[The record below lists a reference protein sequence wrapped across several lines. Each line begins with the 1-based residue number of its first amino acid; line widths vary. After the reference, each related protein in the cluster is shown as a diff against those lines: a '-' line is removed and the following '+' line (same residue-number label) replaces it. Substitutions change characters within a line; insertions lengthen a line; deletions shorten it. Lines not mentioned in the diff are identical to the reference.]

1 MKAIGAGSGQMA
13 NMYLGSALLLGSIA
27 VIVGIPISAAVVRI
41 YAGFAAGMLNFE
53 IVDDSVPL
61 WTYLVLAVIGLI
73 TPVLSA
79 LYPVYRGSRITVR
92 EAITDYGISAEQKVR
107 GPLDRFFGGLS
118 RLRRPLSL
126 SLRNTFRRRGRITLT
141 LGTLAIGGAMLIT
154 ALNIGASIKNSI
166 STFQDAMR
174 YDLKVSLTR
183 PLSFESVDAVV
194 RNVPGVA
201 RVEGWGQARAS
212 LVYNDGTD
220 GNEFTIIGPQPET
233 ELLHLR
239 VVEGRWLT
247 ADDVNSLVVN
257 HIFMS
262 QHPYLQL
269 GDEVVLR
276 MGTQKVKWRIV
287 GVIRQ
292 MGPATAFANYA
303 YLSNLMN
310 QKGSVKTLAVVTD
323 QRSKDAHQ
331 TVAKGLDGALDE
343 AGIDITDMVSIYD
356 IQKILEDHF
365 VVLTMLLLFMS
376 GLIVIVGGLGLM
388 TPMSIQVMERTREIG
403 VMRSIGATT
412 HELLKII
419 TIEGLI
425 IRMVSWFIA
434 PVLALPISKY
444 VGDIFGMIF
453 LQTTLDFA
461 VSPIAFVLW
470 LGVVVL
476 FSLAASFLPA
486 RNATRLTVRET
497 LSYE

>member
-1 MKAIGAGSGQMA
+1 M
-13 NMYLGSALLLGSIA
+13 
-27 VIVGIPISAAVVRI
+27 
-41 YAGFAAGMLNFE
+41 F
-53 IVDDSVPL
+53 
-61 WTYLVLAVIGLI
+61 
-73 TPVLSA
+73 
-79 LYPVYRGSRITVR
+79 
-92 EAITDYGISAEQKVR
+92 
-107 GPLDRFFGGLS
+107 
-118 RLRRPLSL
+118 
-126 SLRNTFRRRGRITLT
+126 
-141 LGTLAIGGAMLIT
+141 IT
-154 ALNIGASIKNSI
+154 ALNIGASIKNTI

-183 PLSFESVDAVV
+183 PLSFESADAVV
-194 RNVPGVA
+194 RNVPGIA

-212 LVYNDGTD
+212 IIYDDGTD
-220 GNEFTIIGPQPET
+220 DNEFTIIGPQPET

-239 VVEGRWLT
+239 VIEGRWLT
-247 ADDVNSLVVN
+247 TDDANALVVN

-262 QHPYLQL
+262 QHPYLKL

-292 MGPATAFANYA
+292 IGPATAFANYA
-303 YLSNLMN
+303 YLSSLIN
-310 QKGSVKTLAVVTD
+310 QKGSVKTLAIVTD
-323 QRSKDAHQ
+323 QRSKDAHR
-331 TVAKGLDGALDE
+331 TVAKGLDRTFDE

-388 TPMSIQVMERTREIG
+388 TTMSIQVMERTREIG

-425 IRMVSWFIA
+425 IGMVSWFIA
-434 PVLALPISKY
+434 LVLALPISKY

-476 FSLAASFLPA
+476 FSLAASLLPA